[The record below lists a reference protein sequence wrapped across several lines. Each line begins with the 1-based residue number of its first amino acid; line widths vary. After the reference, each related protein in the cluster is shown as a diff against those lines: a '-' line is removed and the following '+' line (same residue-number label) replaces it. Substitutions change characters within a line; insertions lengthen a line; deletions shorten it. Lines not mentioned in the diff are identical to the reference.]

1 MPILTKDA
9 ILKGKNNIEAYNIE
23 SLGGEIYL
31 RPLTQGEWTE
41 IEKIEAKALGS
52 FKTSEKAR
60 KKGRRQ
66 LPSSLESS
74 GEINAERQTA
84 AAAQARIETIR
95 LSINNE
101 KNADEW
107 TTEEI
112 NSLTKKQVTELFEK
126 VREIS
131 DVDNEELE
139 EDIEDFPE

>member
-1 MPILTKDA
+1 MAILTKDA
-9 ILKGKNNIEAYNIE
+9 ILKGKNNIEAYPIE

-74 GEINAERQTA
+74 GEINAEKQTDA
-84 AAAQARIETIR
+84 AAKARIETIR

-101 KNADEW
+101 KNDEW

-112 NSLTKKQVTELFEK
+112 NSLSRKQVTELFEK
-126 VREIS
+126 VKEIS

-139 EDIEDFPE
+139 EDVDDFLE

>member
-1 MPILTKDA
+1 MAILTKSA
-9 ILKGKNNIEAYNIE
+9 ILKGKNNIEAHHIK
-23 SLGGEIYL
+23 SLDGEIYL

-52 FKTSEKAR
+52 FKTSEKSR

-74 GEINAERQTA
+74 GEINAEKQTA
-84 AAAQARIETIR
+84 AAAKAKIETIR

-101 KNADEW
+101 KNPDEW

-112 NSLTKKQVTELFEK
+112 NDLTKKQVTELFEK

-131 DVDNEELE
+131 DIDNDEIED
-139 EDIEDFPE
+139 DIEDFPE